1 MFWIIIVLVFLNTCV
16 LATEH
21 YKQPKWLDYFQD
33 VTNLFFVVLFTCEM
47 LIKMYALGLQV
58 GGFMETPL
66 MCHDAASGDQPYCNV
81 ILLFGSFTKLLPD
94 IGFPNQYFWNTF
106 AHVFFPSSHFAGLQ
120 CVAVQQVRLLRG
132 DDVHH
137 RAGADQVRRHAAHRP
152 LRPPLRQATQSF
164 QSHKV
169 GIGKK
174 QEPNRSP
181 SQSEGF
187 FLLINLRPFKAI
199 FHLFRPNC

>member
-66 MCHDAASGDQPYCNV
+66 MCHDQRYLDYIDRLRINKMFVPSC
-81 ILLFGSFTKLLPD
+81 LLQTKQLSEL
-94 IGFPNQYFWNTF
+94 NWAT
-106 AHVFFPSSHFAGLQ
+106 SHQ
-120 CVAVQQVRLLRG
+120 LR
-132 DDVHH
+132 
-137 RAGADQVRRHAAHRP
+137 
-152 LRPPLRQATQSF
+152 
-164 QSHKV
+164 KV
-169 GIGKK
+169 
-174 QEPNRSP
+174 
-181 SQSEGF
+181 
-187 FLLINLRPFKAI
+187 
-199 FHLFRPNC
+199 

>member
-66 MCHDAASGDQPYCNV
+66 MCHDAPSCDQPYCNV
-81 ILLFGSFTKLLPD
+81 ILFGSLTKLLPD
-94 IGFPNQYFWNTF
+94 IGFPNQYFWNVGSF
-106 AHVFFPSSHFAGLQ
+106 AHGFFLPPTSQGYSASLFNKFDCFVVTTSIIELVLTKCDVMPPIGLS
-120 CVAVQQVRLLRG
+120 VLRSVRLLR
-132 DDVHH
+132 
-137 RAGADQVRRHAAHRP
+137 A
-152 LRPPLRQATQSF
+152 F
-164 QSHKV
+164 KV
-169 GIGKK
+169 T
-174 QEPNRSP
+174 R
-181 SQSEGF
+181 
-187 FLLINLRPFKAI
+187 
-199 FHLFRPNC
+199 